1 MKCEFCEDK
10 NVVFTCEKCGA
21 SFCINHVI
29 STEKWYCKEHNLYY
43 SRANAKVLRY
53 RCSIIERSSCPECKS
68 LVQLDKLSSGQFY
81 LKCTDKKCGWN
92 SYLKSPGIFYP
103 YKERVL
109 RDAKRLGIIRFDEI
123 CNKKLRKFEGKEVCP
138 KCLLAVLKSTS
149 ITNFTTLSTMFNVS
163 SDEIVGI
170 IKNYINENKIYG
182 IIDKVH
188 NLFYYISS
196 EIKQKVISKIEEE
209 GIIENQNLS
218 SMLDMSSDNT
228 IKLILKLIKE
238 YKIKGSFTTSK
249 KKYYT
254 KQHIFDILMEI
265 IDSKGR
271 ISIKKLSEELDLH
284 SENIKN
290 FCVNLMKLEKL
301 VAFFADKGNEVITQK
316 QLNSEIKKYA
326 KDKGIFK
333 LNKISEDLKIAVEL
347 SRRTLFNLI
356 QSGGLKGVFTQRREF
371 MTQKHLEIKIKEIT
385 KVYRKISLTELARR
399 LGITESNIEEK
410 LAILISRGSIE
421 GYIDS
426 LHKIFILEKVTPIP
440 SQYSIKLDEIPT
452 DDSKLSEKVEV
463 LREYDFQG
471 GQLHFKVVVRNHSNV
486 AIHSIKI
493 LLDAPS
499 SYNLKQEIIS
509 IPVIEP
515 GNSRGVDF
523 YLEPRECGISS
534 IGGTVIYKS
543 PKGEKKTIHLKRKD
557 VQIKCPLVITT
568 LDNVEDCQLA
578 IQDLPSD
585 ARAFM
590 IADLDPRLAFRAAQ
604 RTLKSFETTI
614 VTSHEEGQDDN
625 YQAEAWYCA
634 EAKVTGG
641 RIITRIFINSKNQSL
656 ELRVWCGNPGQLT
669 GWLAKIIEILFEQI
683 NIIRKIK
690 SEEREKTLD
699 IMVITQNL
707 MEISDYCM
715 LKWRANNIRIKLQDT
730 FVRVRK
736 ILGETHPVLDRI
748 EFWLTSLNKYSK
760 NDNINDNDA
769 EKLADDIENFKS
781 VIGRAIKL

>member
-1 MKCEFCEDK
+1 MKCEFCEDE

-29 STEKWYCKEHNLYY
+29 STEKWYCKDHNLYY
-43 SRANAKVLRY
+43 SRVNAKDLRY
-53 RCSIIERSSCPECKS
+53 RCSIIERSSCPECKA
-68 LVQLDKLSSGQFY
+68 LLQLDRLSSGQFY

-109 RDAKRLGIIRFDEI
+109 RDAKRLGIIKFDEV

-138 KCLLAVLKSTS
+138 QCLLAVLKSAS

-170 IKNYINENKIYG
+170 IKNFINENKVYG
-182 IIDKVH
+182 ITDNIH

-196 EIKQKVISKIEEE
+196 EIKQKIVSKIEED

-218 SMLDMSSDNT
+218 SMLDMSSDNI

-238 YKIKGSFTTSK
+238 YKIKGSFTISK
-249 KKYYT
+249 QKYYT
-254 KQHIFDILMEI
+254 KQYIFDKI
-265 IDSKGR
+265 IDIINLKGR
-271 ISIKKLSEELDLH
+271 ISIIKLSEELDLPQ
-284 SENIKN
+284 ENIKN

-301 VAFFADKGNEVITQK
+301 FAFFADKGKEIITQN
-316 QLNSEIKKYA
+316 QLNIEIKEYA

-347 SRRTLFNLI
+347 NRRTLFNLI
-356 QSGGLKGVFTQRREF
+356 QSGELKGVFTQRREF
-371 MTQKHLEIKIKEIT
+371 MTQKHLEIKIKEVT

-426 LHKIFILEKVTPIP
+426 LNKMFILEKVTPIP

-452 DDSKLSEKVEV
+452 DDLKLSDKVEV

-471 GQLHFKVVVRNHSNV
+471 GQLHFKIVVRNHNDV

-493 LLDAPS
+493 ILDAPS
-499 SYNLKQEIIS
+499 SYNIKNEIIS

-515 GNSRGVDF
+515 NNSRGVDF

-543 PKGEKKTIHLKRKD
+543 PKGEKKTIYLKKKN
-557 VQIKCPLVITT
+557 VQIKCPLVIAT

-614 VTSHEEGQDDN
+614 VTSHEDGHDDN

-641 RIITRIFINSKNQSL
+641 RIITRIFINAKNQSL

-730 FVRVRK
+730 FVRIRK
-736 ILGETHPVLDRI
+736 ILGESHPVLDRI
-748 EFWLTSLNKYSK
+748 EFWLTALNKYSK
-760 NDNINDNDA
+760 EDNINDDDA
-769 EKLADDIENFKS
+769 EKLADDIENFKN
-781 VIGRAIKL
+781 VIGRAMKL